1 MSRPSS
7 AGPPRARGAGLEAK
21 EGAVRR
27 EEGFSEEDRSEQD
40 EAARLDREHLARL
53 RRARQ
58 RRVIKIVVAL
68 AILVIFIVFIIGN
81 SDRQPIDFVFVESEV
96 PLIWVMLACAVLG
109 GIVGFILGRPGRQFR
124 FHRDDDEDER
134 RR

>member
-1 MSRPSS
+1 M
-7 AGPPRARGAGLEAK
+7 
-21 EGAVRR
+21 RR
-27 EEGFSEEDRSEQD
+27 EESFSDEDRERD

-58 RRVIKIVVAL
+58 GRVIKLVIAL

-81 SDRQPIDFVFVESEV
+81 SGRQPIDFVFVESEV

-124 FHRDDDEDER
+124 FHRGDDEDER